1 MPLQTRSLLDAG
13 LNSLNEKLLQMS
25 SMVDTM
31 IERAMDALY
40 NRDVLLAQEVVAD
53 DLVVNEVRYEL
64 EDTALQIMATQQPMA
79 SDLRRVVAA
88 IHIAVELER
97 IGDHASG
104 IASLV
109 ERMEE
114 EEEIESLHKLPKMA
128 KRARLMVG
136 TGVEAFVNF
145 DPDLAHAMIGKDDKI
160 DRQYRKLFSETLNEM
175 RDDDYI
181 RRATFLLWVGHDLE
195 RIGDRATNI
204 AERVIFM
211 ATGDHIEIQS
221 DLEWENNE

>member
-1 MPLQTRSLLDAG
+1 MPLTTRSVLDAG
-13 LNSLNEKLLQMS
+13 LNSLNEKILQMS
-25 SMVDTM
+25 SLAVSMLNN
-31 IERAMDALY
+31 AMNALY
-40 NRDVLLAQEVVAD
+40 NRDIALAGQVMRE
-53 DLVVNEVRYEL
+53 DLTVNEIRYAA
-64 EDTALQIMATQQPMA
+64 EDEALQILATQQPMA
-79 SDLRRVVAA
+79 RDLRRVIAA

-104 IASLV
+104 IARLV
-109 ERMEE
+109 ERLDEE
-114 EEEIESLHKLPKMA
+114 DEIESLHKLPKMA
-128 KRARLMVG
+128 DRAGSMVQ
-136 TGVEAFVNF
+136 TAVDAFVAC
-145 DPDLAHAMIGKDDKI
+145 DPEMAKAMIGKDDKI

-211 ATGDHIEIQS
+211 ATGQHIEIM
-221 DLEWENNE
+221 DDFD